1 MLPGLAWSMP
11 IIMASVVKMTSGG
24 ILTTCLL
31 EDTLSFIVLSIADCT
46 RMVARE
52 SHGGQ
57 GTSILSYWLQR
68 RLHSVLWWLES
79 RLSRLA
85 LAFAGILKLYPIQ
98 SRVRSVLNLLVLRA
112 MLTQS

>member
-1 MLPGLAWSMP
+1 MLPGLAWSML

-85 LAFAGILKLYPIQ
+85 FAGILKLYPVQ